1 LRFQAS
7 RNLSKSG
14 GSRKR
19 SILKS
24 SLYTEAVTDLRQF
37 LEADP
42 ALDVTE
48 ARFQTIAN
56 FIPQLAWMARP
67 DGYIVWYN
75 QRWFDYTGTTLEQV
89 EGWGWQNVHDPRA
102 LPEVLRSWQHSIATG
117 KTFDM
122 EFPLRGIDGVFRIF
136 LTQAVPLRN
145 QGQVIQWFGTSTDVS
160 KLYEMEQALK
170 ESSETYRL
178 AIKAT
183 NAAVWD
189 LNLENGAVYWND
201 AFADAFGAP
210 PNTSDCIDWWIDR
223 IHPDD
228 QDRTAQAFRIALAG
242 QEIAWSSEY
251 RFRRTDGL
259 WANMSDRV
267 SFSRNELGKAMR
279 IVRALVDFTERKSIE
294 ERIVHLAALVEAAE
308 DAIIFKTLDGIVR
321 SWNQGAQRLFGY
333 SAHEMIGQHIVLLF
347 PPDQWEEEARII
359 TRLKRGE
366 RIEPYETVRYHKE
379 GRLIDV
385 SVSISPIL
393 DGNGQIIGASKIA
406 RNITELKKKEAAMQ
420 LAHELQREQAKV
432 LEMAQGFVRD
442 MESRIVQWNLGA
454 NRLYGFC
461 KEEAL
466 GQVSHDLF
474 QTEFP
479 LPLVEIEEV
488 LHRTDL
494 WEGDL
499 VHRKKN
505 GERLVVASQW
515 VLHRNSAGTPMHILQ
530 VDTDITE
537 RTSAQKALELRN
549 LDLQQFAY
557 IASHDLKT
565 PLRTISG
572 FVELLQINYS
582 ERFDSQGK
590 DWIRRVSEGAH
601 RLEARIDNLLTY
613 SRLDSRPEP
622 FVTVNFQTVLEQT
635 LDDLESLILETGAEI
650 TADKLPIVSGDPT
663 QLVQVFQNLLGNGIK
678 YRGVARPRIHI
689 SAKRVNGNWL
699 FSVADNGIG
708 IERQH
713 HERVFDLFRR
723 LHSQKAYPGDGIGL
737 PLCRRIIGRHGGKI
751 WIESEPEKGSTV
763 FFTLSY
769 QKEPNT

>member
-1 LRFQAS
+1 LRFH
-7 RNLSKSG
+7 LSKSG

-37 LEADP
+37 VEADP
-42 ALDVTE
+42 ALDATE
-48 ARFQTIAN
+48 ARFRTIAN
-56 FIPQLAWMARP
+56 FIPQLAWMARA

-75 QRWFDYTGTTLEQV
+75 QRWFDYTGTTLEQM
-89 EGWGWQNVHDPRA
+89 EGWGWQDVHDPRA
-102 LPEVLRSWQHSIATG
+102 LPEVMRNWHHSIATG

-136 LTQAVPLRN
+136 LTQVVALRN
-145 QGQVIQWFGTSTDVS
+145 QGQVVQWFGTSTDVS
-160 KLYEMEQALK
+160 KRYEMEQALK

-183 NAAVWD
+183 NAAIWD

-201 AFADAFGAP
+201 AFAEAFGPP

-223 IHPDD
+223 IYPDD

-242 QEIAWSSEY
+242 QEIAWTCEY
-251 RFRRTDGL
+251 RFRRTDGR

-267 SFSRNELGKAMR
+267 SFSRSESGKAMR
-279 IVRALVDFTERKSIE
+279 IVRAMVDFTDRQAAE
-294 ERIVHLAALVEAAE
+294 ERNLHLASLVEAAE
-308 DAIIFKTLDGIVR
+308 DAIIVKTLDGIVR
-321 SWNQGAQRLFGY
+321 SWNGGAQRLFGY
-333 SAHEMIGQHIVLLF
+333 TAEEMIGQPIMLLF
-347 PPDQWEEEARII
+347 PPDQWEEEALII
-359 TRLKRGE
+359 SRLKRGQ
-366 RIEPYETVRYHKE
+366 RIEAFETKRFHKD
-379 GRLIDV
+379 GRLVDV
-385 SVSISPIL
+385 SVSISPIM

-454 NRLYGFC
+454 NRLYGFS

-466 GQVSHDLF
+466 GQLSHDLF

-479 LPLVEIEEV
+479 LPLAEIEEV

-515 VLHRNSAGTPMHILQ
+515 VLHRNSGGTPMHILQ
-530 VDTDITE
+530 VDTDMTE
-537 RTSAQKALELRN
+537 RAAAQRALELRN

-622 FVTVNFQTVLEQT
+622 FVTVNFETVLEQT
-635 LDDLESLILETGAEI
+635 LDDLESLILENGAEI

-678 YRGVARPRIHI
+678 YRGVAQPRIHV

-708 IERQH
+708 IESQH

-751 WIESEPEKGSTV
+751 WIESEPGKGSTV

>member
-1 LRFQAS
+1 
-7 RNLSKSG
+7 
-14 GSRKR
+14 
-19 SILKS
+19 LKS